1 MLKTSQGNKLN
12 TRQSTERPRNTVG
25 HPPAP
30 MPDHLS
36 DKMLQR
42 NPHGL
47 LQKQHSSSDY
57 NFMAGTRG
65 TPTAPAASTHNHQR
79 FSNNNMTHFQ
89 KYKLQKQRESASG
102 PRKLGPGN
110 ARQHSRANDRG
121 SQHLTDVL
129 PRHNSQALA
138 VQQAIN
144 NKQTVSQ

>member
-12 TRQSTERPRNTVG
+12 TRQSTERPRNTVV

-57 NFMAGTRG
+57 NFMGAARG

-102 PRKLGPGN
+102 PRKLAPSN
-110 ARQHSRANDRG
+110 ARQQSRTGERA

-129 PRHNSQALA
+129 PRHNSQALT
-138 VQQAIN
+138 VQHAIN
-144 NKQTVSQ
+144 SK